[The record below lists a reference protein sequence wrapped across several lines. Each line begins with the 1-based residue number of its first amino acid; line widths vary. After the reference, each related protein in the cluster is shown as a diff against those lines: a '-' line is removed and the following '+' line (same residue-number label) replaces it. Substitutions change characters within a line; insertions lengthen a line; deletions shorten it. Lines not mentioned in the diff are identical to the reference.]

1 MDKWKDLK
9 TEDADERPFAMIFDW
24 KLGSRFS
31 LHLLL
36 DHALVSAFTGAIP
49 FLPPQIERLLQEC
62 LIGGIKRHGRWLI
75 NTIWIIVYRKLAAIE
90 AAVLYTPTLLAI
102 FHTRPVKISPPS
114 KTPLWCDSKL
124 AGLLING

>member
-1 MDKWKDLK
+1 MYTTSLSTGMDKWKDLK

-62 LIGGIKRHGRWLI
+62 LIGGIKRHSR
-75 NTIWIIVYRKLAAIE
+75 
-90 AAVLYTPTLLAI
+90 
-102 FHTRPVKISPPS
+102 
-114 KTPLWCDSKL
+114 
-124 AGLLING
+124 

>member
-62 LIGGIKRHGRWLI
+62 LIGGIKRHSR
-75 NTIWIIVYRKLAAIE
+75 
-90 AAVLYTPTLLAI
+90 
-102 FHTRPVKISPPS
+102 
-114 KTPLWCDSKL
+114 
-124 AGLLING
+124 